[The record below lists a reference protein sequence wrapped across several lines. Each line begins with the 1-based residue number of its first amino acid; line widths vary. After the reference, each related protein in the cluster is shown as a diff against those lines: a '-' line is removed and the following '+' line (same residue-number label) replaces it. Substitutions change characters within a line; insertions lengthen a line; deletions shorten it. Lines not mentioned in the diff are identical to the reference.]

1 MKKLSIIAVAIVVL
15 VAGIGLVGFGQ
26 NRKSIRGTQWEK
38 RAIRGQTGYSAE
50 ESDHFWMRLFDGPG
64 QVIDQCFSLAPS
76 DDNGYVIAGLTLELV
91 DVYHTFAAKFSPTG
105 KKEWGYVYLMND
117 FSRGYSICKKKNG
130 GYLLA
135 GRTHKQYQEESN
147 GPPAPLI
154 SLLPNGQVQ
163 WAVTLHDVP
172 GIFIDSAVENKKGD
186 ILVTGLSL
194 TSWATDDFE
203 NRDLW
208 AAKLTKDGDLIW
220 QIRFFTSGAE
230 GDSSSYDRCASIVP
244 LDDGGCILSVDTS
257 SFGVGWTDILL
268 IRLDSEGKVV
278 WQQAYG
284 GKESEWLFR
293 GGPHIQVTNDN
304 RLYLACYTLS
314 FGARY
319 SDVLLLK
326 LFLNDGRIEWSKM
339 YGGSVGDQPNAIVA
353 TSDGGCAVA
362 ASSNSWSGSA
372 GNIDFWLF
380 KVFADGTLDFEKAY
394 DVDVG
399 GSFNEAKCVGQT
411 VDGSGYYVA
420 GFTGDV
426 PISRRDNTNIL
437 VLKTS
442 LTGDVG
448 PENEYVSTTN
458 ASVVDVNVDVTKTDV
473 VPVPTGSGTR
483 QLNVDTIPL
492 HHDSI
497 LLWWSL
503 NQPPS
508 NVSLSS
514 VTNEGFFQ
522 EEPYNQITWEPNPY
536 NSQYNIIGYKVY
548 RKERNSVNDK
558 FELLTSTSSTS
569 LSYIDANYDTNESY
583 GYAVSSVDA
592 EGVESPVRK
601 AVSK

>member
-1 MKKLSIIAVAIVVL
+1 M
-15 VAGIGLVGFGQ
+15 
-26 NRKSIRGTQWEK
+26 
-38 RAIRGQTGYSAE
+38 
-50 ESDHFWMRLFDGPG
+50 
-64 QVIDQCFSLAPS
+64 
-76 DDNGYVIAGLTLELV
+76 
-91 DVYHTFAAKFSPTG
+91 
-105 KKEWGYVYLMND
+105 
-117 FSRGYSICKKKNG
+117 
-130 GYLLA
+130 A
-135 GRTHKQYQEESN
+135 GRTKEQYREGKQVHLAH
-147 GPPAPLI
+147 APLI

-163 WAVTLHDVP
+163 WAVTLFDPP
-172 GIFIDSAVENKKGD
+172 GIHIDSVVENKKGD
-186 ILVTGLSL
+186 ILVTGL
-194 TSWATDDFE
+194 TSASSDEDK
-203 NRDLW
+203 NDDLW

-220 QIRFFTSGAE
+220 QIRFFTPGAE
-230 GDSSSYDRCASIVP
+230 GDSSGTGSRDRCASIVP
-244 LDDGGCILSVDTS
+244 LEDGGCILAVDTA

-268 IRLDSEGKVV
+268 VRLDSEGQVV

-293 GGPHIQVTNDN
+293 GGPHIQVTNNN
-304 RLYLACYTLS
+304 RIYLACYTLS

-339 YGGSVGDQPNAIVA
+339 YGGSVGDQANAIVA

-362 ASSNSWSGSA
+362 ASSNSWGGSV

-380 KVFADGTLDFEKAY
+380 KVFADGAIDFEKAY
-394 DVDVG
+394 DVEVG
-399 GSFNEAKCVGQT
+399 GNYNEAKCIGRT
-411 VDGSGYYVA
+411 ADGSGYYMA
-420 GFTGDV
+420 GFSGDM
-426 PISRRDNTNIL
+426 PISRGDNTNIL

-473 VPVPTGSGTR
+473 VPVPTGNGT
-483 QLNVDTIPL
+483 QQVNVDTIPL
-492 HHDSI
+492 HHESM

-508 NVSLSS
+508 NVTVSS

-522 EEPYNQITWEPNPY
+522 EESYNQITWEPNPY
-536 NSQYNIIGYKVY
+536 NTQFNIIGYKVY
-548 RKERNSVNDK
+548 RKERNSEND
-558 FELLTSTSSTS
+558 EYYLLATTSNTS
-569 LSYIDANYDTNESY
+569 LSYRDANYDTNESY

-592 EGVESPVRK
+592 EGVESPIRK